1 MGLGGQKSRDL
12 IDRGLTWLGKVPR
25 GLPFVVPLKFLRA
38 HAAFILY
45 FHLLPVIRL
54 HFPVPLGAL
63 QIVGENEIFL

>member
-25 GLPFVVPLKFLRA
+25 GLPFVPLKFLRA
-38 HAAFILY
+38 HGAFILY
-45 FHLLPVIRL
+45 FHLLLVIRL
-54 HFPVPLGAL
+54 HFPMLLSAL